1 MIHFLK
7 ALLIQEDKQKQHLKR
22 DKDALLECQTQ
33 SNPGGT
39 PPRANI
45 NVATPSVQPPIALFS
60 LPSEL
65 KEKVCT
71 SVADETVLAMLA
83 QTCKFLS
90 TFVEEFR
97 FADGRRIN
105 LVGKGMVVN
114 LTAGD
119 GHPVEIMDLTFAIQA
134 LCAHH
139 LANDGHSLENRV
151 HLLPKEI
158 DDEVAR
164 VKLDAVRMGVDT
176 LTPEQEA
183 FLAGWRE

>member
-7 ALLIQEDKQKQHLKR
+7 ALLIQEEKQKQHLKR

-33 SNPGGT
+33 FNPGGT
-39 PPRANI
+39 PARANI

-97 FADGRRIN
+97 FAHAVNVLSPRGLASFRACLSNPVSDRLGRTRMQRVQS
-105 LVGKGMVVN
+105 LV
-114 LTAGD
+114 L
-119 GHPVEIMDLTFAIQA
+119 
-134 LCAHH
+134 
-139 LANDGHSLENRV
+139 R
-151 HLLPKEI
+151 
-158 DDEVAR
+158 
-164 VKLDAVRMGVDT
+164 
-176 LTPEQEA
+176 
-183 FLAGWRE
+183 